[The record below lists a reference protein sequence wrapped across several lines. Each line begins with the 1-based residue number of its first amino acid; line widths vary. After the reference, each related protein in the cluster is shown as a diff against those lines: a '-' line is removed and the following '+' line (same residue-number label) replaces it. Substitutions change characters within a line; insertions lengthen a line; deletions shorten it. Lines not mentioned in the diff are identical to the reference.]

1 MTGIRYNSNVAIEYG
16 HAHMALG
23 DTAILQRFP
32 VDLNQNGFPGVGEAL
47 WH

>member
-1 MTGIRYNSNVAIEYG
+1 VVARTQQPDR
-16 HAHMALG
+16 MRRVSV
-23 DTAILQRFP
+23 LQRFP